1 MKRFSRIATLVV
13 LITAHAAFVIVPAL
27 ATEGTEE
34 TEAQTS
40 TTVSEEPA
48 PTSGIEPA
56 VPVTTPEPTEALPD
70 WTYRYMIPTGIV
82 LAVVVIVMTTIQ
94 YFTRVVRKRYR
105 IVKE

>member
-1 MKRFSRIATLVV
+1 MKRFSRVATLVA
-13 LITAHAAFVIVPAL
+13 LLTAHAAFMIMPAL
-27 ATEGTEE
+27 ATEGTEGE
-34 TEAQTS
+34 TS

-56 VPVTTPEPTEALPD
+56 VPVTTPESTEPLPD

-82 LAVVVIVMTTIQ
+82 LAVLVIVMTTIQ

-105 IVKE
+105 VVKE

>member
-1 MKRFSRIATLVV
+1 MKRFSRIAVLVV
-13 LITAHAAFVIVPAL
+13 LLAAHAAFMITPAL

-34 TEAQTS
+34 ETS

-56 VPVTTPEPTEALPD
+56 VPVTTPESSEPLPD

-105 IVKE
+105 VVKE

>member
-13 LITAHAAFVIVPAL
+13 LLAAHAAFMITPAL
-27 ATEGTEE
+27 ATEGTEGE
-34 TEAQTS
+34 TS

-56 VPVTTPEPTEALPD
+56 VPVTTPESTEPLPD

-82 LAVVVIVMTTIQ
+82 LAVLVIVMTTIQ

-105 IVKE
+105 VVKE

>member
-13 LITAHAAFVIVPAL
+13 LLAAHAAFTITPAL
-27 ATEGTEE
+27 GTEGTEE
-34 TEAQTS
+34 ETS

-56 VPVTTPEPTEALPD
+56 VPVTTPESTDPLPD

-82 LAVVVIVMTTIQ
+82 LAVLVIVMTTIQ

-105 IVKE
+105 VVKE

>member
-1 MKRFSRIATLVV
+1 MKRFSRVATLVV
-13 LITAHAAFVIVPAL
+13 LITAHAAFMVIPAL
-27 ATEGTEE
+27 ATDGTEE
-34 TEAQTS
+34 QPS

-56 VPVTTPEPTEALPD
+56 VPVTTPEPTEPLPD

-94 YFTRVVRKRYR
+94 YFTRVVRRRYR